1 MSLEWRLIC
10 DGCGRHQSGADL
22 EIPKNWSTV
31 GARTTTHYCE
41 DCAPPKAHSGLTQR
55 LWHWYLRNPALALMT
70 ANCVILMIAIA
81 VGSVVC
87 AVQFRRLH
95 TRIAE
100 LEQARQAL
108 LHVITGLP
116 RR

>member
-1 MSLEWRLIC
+1 MSLESRWIC
-10 DGCGRHQSGADL
+10 DGCGRHESGAGH

-31 GARTTTHYCE
+31 RAGTTTHYCE
-41 DCAPPKAHSGLTQR
+41 DCGPPKVHSGLTQR
-55 LWHWYLRNPALALMT
+55 LWDWWLRNPALAMMT
-70 ANCVILMIAIA
+70 ANCAILMIAIA
-81 VGSVVC
+81 VGSLVC
-87 AVQFRRLH
+87 AAQFRRLH

-108 LHVITGLP
+108 LHVITVLP